1 MKNLNLKNSYAIIE
15 YENEQSV
22 ENCLSFTDHK
32 VNNKSVKVTR
42 RQVKEFISKLPA
54 GNDKKKEALDKLKEE
69 ALNVN
74 KILGKCENV
83 SVFVFIFSILS

>member
-1 MKNLNLKNSYAIIE
+1 M
-15 YENEQSV
+15 
-22 ENCLSFTDHK
+22 
-32 VNNKSVKVTR
+32 KVTR
-42 RQVKEFISKLPA
+42 RQVKEFISKLPT

-83 SVFVFIFSILS
+83 SLFL